1 VCFPLRFAYLM
12 REYCVEAIVEKQL
25 ARSMVATLGVSARI
39 IKLIER
45 TLSNSHSFSAIQ
57 SGELK

>member
-1 VCFPLRFAYLM
+1 
-12 REYCVEAIVEKQL
+12 
-25 ARSMVATLGVSARI
+25 MVATLGVSARI